1 MYTSLILYRNE
12 LKNKNIPKYKMI
24 GIATE
29 LIYSKSIFNQ
39 NKEIFNFV
47 KTVFNYELKDYILKS
62 RTMIVAK
69 VSRIIVNSEN
79 INIYKKELYE
89 FINLQIEEIKKK
101 EDIKD
106 KKNEFDG
113 WIK

>member
-12 LKNKNIPKYKMI
+12 LKNKNVPKYKII
-24 GIATE
+24 GIVTE
-29 LIYSKSIFNQ
+29 LIYSKVIFNK
-39 NKEIFNFV
+39 NKDIFNFI
-47 KTVFNYELKDYILKS
+47 KDIFGIELKDYILKS

-69 VSRIIVNSEN
+69 ISRIIINSEN
-79 INIYKKELYE
+79 IIEYKKELYE
-89 FINLQIEEIKKK
+89 FINLQIEILKKT

>member
-1 MYTSLILYRNE
+1 MYTSLIIYRNE
-12 LKNKNIPKYKMI
+12 LKNKNVPKYKMI
-24 GIATE
+24 GIVTE
-29 LIYSKSIFNQ
+29 LIYSKIIFNK

-47 KTVFNYELKDYILKS
+47 NSTFNYELKDYILKS
-62 RTMIVAK
+62 RTMIIAK
-69 VSRIIVNSEN
+69 VSRIIIDSED
-79 INIYKKELYE
+79 ITLYKKVLYQ
-89 FINLQIEEIKKK
+89 FINFQIEEFKKK

>member
-12 LKNKNIPKYKMI
+12 LKNKNVPKYKII
-24 GIATE
+24 GIVTE
-29 LIYSKSIFNQ
+29 LIYSRVIFNK
-39 NKEIFNFV
+39 NKEIFNFI
-47 KTVFNYELKDYILKS
+47 KDVFGIELKDYILKS

-69 VSRIIVNSEN
+69 VSRVIINSEN
-79 INIYKKELYE
+79 VTECKKELYE
-89 FINLQIEEIKKK
+89 FINLQIEILKKN